1 MKKTISKILLGGL
14 LGASALT
21 FNGCQGLATAIYQ
34 DTPFGEIDMARQRA
48 RAPQVNVYGEDDNN
62 NNNNFEEYNRKK
74 AQFYTIID
82 LDTLKSFTWKG
93 YDGGMDYI
101 KEVKEFPKEGFVI
114 IDENNHQKKIKKEG
128 DRYILKM

>member
-48 RAPQVNVYGEDDNN
+48 RAPQVNVYENQGGNDSWQGTPIVNQ
-62 NNNNFEEYNRKK
+62 YNTPDGDMV
-74 AQFYTIID
+74 FIID
-82 LDTLKSFTWKG
+82 ANKVGREVQWSEIDNYVDTTKYIRLEGKNISEGKARII
-93 YDGGMDYI
+93 YI
-101 KEVKEFPKEGFVI
+101 K
-114 IDENNHQKKIKKEG
+114 
-128 DRYILKM
+128 R